1 MVVNSINFWIFFAAV
16 LIPYFLCARYKKAQ
30 NVWLL
35 LASYFFYGWADWHI
49 LPLLLVITAVFYGL
63 GLAIGHCNESHPRRA
78 SQLTMLGVLLGLGVL
93 FWFKYLGFFVQEM
106 AALFSSFGLPNSLR
120 TLQIVMPIGIS
131 FFTFKLMGYVIEV
144 HRQVTAPTRDP
155 IQFALF
161 IAFFPT
167 ILSGPIDRAATF
179 LPQLDAPRSFRAN
192 DFSEGMK
199 RVLWGM
205 FLKMCIAD
213 VIAPWTSAVFSNY
226 AHHNATTILVASPL
240 YLIQLYADFCGFSEM
255 AIGVA
260 RIMGLRVAENFNRP
274 FFAKNVAEYWR
285 RWHMSLTTWITD
297 YVFMPLNVAFRNWGQ
312 WGLYA
317 ATLINLVAIGVWHG
331 ANWTYFWFGVYH
343 GVLLC
348 VVTGLDKRRKR
359 FEKKHHLKDNE
370 PYIWC
375 RRLLT
380 FLAFTLGS
388 VLFQSASMSAFLGT
402 LGRLTQGFGPL
413 YTEEF
418 SSIVLY
424 ALPATFLMLLHEWVA
439 EYKRDIHFIH
449 SSREWVRIVSIAL
462 LVAYILYAGQLE
474 GNSFI
479 YFQF

>member
-1 MVVNSINFWIFFAAV
+1 MVVNSINFWLFFAAV
-16 LIPYFLCARYKKAQ
+16 LIPYFLCARHKGIQ

-35 LASYFFYGWADWHI
+35 LASYFFYGCADWRI
-49 LPLLLVITAVFYGL
+49 LPLLLVVTALFYGL
-63 GLAIGHCNESHPRRA
+63 GLAIGQSNVLHPRRA
-78 SQLTMLGVLLGLGVL
+78 SRLTTLGVLLGLGVL

-106 AALFSSFGLPNSLR
+106 SALFSSLGFPNSLH
-120 TLQIVMPIGIS
+120 TMQIVMPVGIS

-144 HRQVTAPTRDP
+144 HRQVTTPTRAP

-167 ILSGPIDRAATF
+167 ILSGPIDRSAAF
-179 LPQLDAPRSFRAN
+179 LPQLDAPRCFHAG

-213 VIAPWTSAVFSNY
+213 VIAPWTSAVFANY

-260 RIMGLRVAENFNRP
+260 RMMGLRVAENFNRP

-297 YVFMPLNVAFRNWGQ
+297 YVFMPLNVAFRNRGQ
-312 WGLYA
+312 WGLYT

-348 VVTGLDKRRKR
+348 VVTGMDKRRKR
-359 FEKKHHLKDNE
+359 FEKAHHLKDNE
-370 PYIWC
+370 FYIWS
-375 RRLLT
+375 RRFLT

-388 VLFQSASMSAFLGT
+388 VLFQSVSMSAFFGT
-402 LGRLTQGFGPL
+402 LGRLAAGFGPL
-413 YTEEF
+413 YSEEF
-418 SSIVLY
+418 STIVLY
-424 ALPATFLMLLHEWVA
+424 ALPATLLMLFREWVA
-439 EYKRDIHFIH
+439 EYRRDIHFLH

-462 LVAYILYAGQLE
+462 LAAYIVYTGQLE